1 MWNSLVVQQLGL
13 GTFTAKGLSSILGR
27 EAKVHKLHSMAK
39 KNLVIKRFI
48 LFSLIYCFKS
58 VFFKVYIK
66 RL

>member
-13 GTFTAKGLSSILGR
+13 VSLPRAWVQSLVGKLRS
-27 EAKVHKLHSMAK
+27 HKLHSMAK
-39 KNLVIKRFI
+39 KNLVMKRFI
-48 LFSLIYCFKS
+48 VFSLTYYFKS